1 MSKDYISVAFNINE
15 LQALHAALRDK
26 ISNLKSDHPFVKQY
40 RQMLEDADLKI
51 KLATNTVFGA
61 LTERFDEVLKDKTDV
76 YTTPLTTAI
85 DSAYR
90 TTIDLARETNS
101 PVEFV
106 CGTFNCGDCRECKT
120 CDTVRKAEEWEY
132 RYKCWKESNHADE
145 NKR

>member
-40 RQMLEDADLKI
+40 RHMLEGADLKI
-51 KLATNTVFGA
+51 KLAANTVFGINEVPHSA
-61 LTERFDEVLKDKTDV
+61 LMKKKPDLNA
-76 YTTPLTTAI
+76 AI
-85 DSAYR
+85 DVAYR
-90 TTIDLARETNS
+90 TTIDLARETNR

-106 CGTFNCGDCRECKT
+106 CVTFNCGECKECKT
-120 CDTVRKAEEWEY
+120 CDTVRKAEEWECRY
-132 RYKCWKESNHADE
+132 RDWKESTYGADK